1 MSRLATV
8 LLASLLLTPWPAALA
23 QGPTYHRGRTL
34 TPEEVKAWD
43 TGIKVLTKENMGTL
57 EEYNRKKAHEMLP
70 EFTKA
75 WNVGKNGK

>member
-1 MSRLATV
+1 MSRV
-8 LLASLLLTPWPAALA
+8 IILLFGALLLNVQTAVS
-23 QGPTYHRGRTL
+23 QGPTYRRGRTM